1 MINRN
6 LWNSSRGSMPAWEL
20 PNHGVVDVLRKK
32 QKKRKKYKL
41 EITRTQFDR
50 IEKAFESQVI
60 DINGFDA
67 WKDTVIFSIT
77 EKQRLWFAKY
87 ALKKDNP
94 EIPKKLRA
102 TYWICQMFLSNE
114 IEKYR
119 IK

>member
-1 MINRN
+1 M
-6 LWNSSRGSMPAWEL
+6 
-20 PNHGVVDVLRKK
+20 KK
-32 QKKRKKYKL
+32 NYKL
-41 EITRTQFDR
+41 EIPRSQFNR
-50 IEKAFESQVI
+50 IADAFEQQVF
-60 DINGFDA
+60 DVNGYDVY
-67 WKDTVIFSIT
+67 KDTVIFSIT

>member
-1 MINRN
+1 MKI
-6 LWNSSRGSMPAWEL
+6 
-20 PNHGVVDVLRKK
+20 
-32 QKKRKKYKL
+32 KKYKL

-67 WKDTVIFSIT
+67 WKDTVTFSIT
-77 EKQRLWFAKY
+77 EKQRVWFEKY

-102 TYWICQMFLSNE
+102 TYWICQMFLLNE